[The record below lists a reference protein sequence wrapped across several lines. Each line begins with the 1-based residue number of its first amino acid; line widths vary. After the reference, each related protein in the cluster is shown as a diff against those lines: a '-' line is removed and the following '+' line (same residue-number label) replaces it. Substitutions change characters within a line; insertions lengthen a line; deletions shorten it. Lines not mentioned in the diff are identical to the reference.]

1 MCYLAQCDSVHS
13 LYVYTR
19 NVRGSPLLMGNAENI
34 PLSPA
39 SGMPGLAGCWWPCGG
54 QANRCEDADSIP
66 HAPVPETDSACPR
79 WLALKKQK
87 SEHLSPRVV
96 EHEDYWLP
104 QPHPHHPSCYNCTST
119 ALMDKSLHPFTT
131 HETSRSGPV
140 EANNNNNN
148 NVCSTCV
155 LIKVP
160 KFVTMFFFPYPK

>member
-104 QPHPHHPSCYNCTST
+104 QPHPHHPSLQLHLHRPHGQIPPSFHNSR
-119 ALMDKSLHPFTT
+119 DKRKWPC
-131 HETSRSGPV
+131 RSQ
-140 EANNNNNN
+140 
-148 NVCSTCV
+148 
-155 LIKVP
+155 
-160 KFVTMFFFPYPK
+160 